1 MSRPIPPADLLE
13 SPWLILRPAPE
24 VWEWI
29 QREILDTTGSIH
41 NEEHAHLIDASVG
54 VMWASSS
61 FAKKGRSVLGQAEQL
76 MIRAGG
82 WQKARQEQQLR
93 DWFGEE
99 PEFLITLAA
108 DYCAQCSEAEFCA
121 LVEHELYHIAQATDQ
136 YGAPKFTREG
146 LPKLHTRF
154 NVPRTELIPAG
165 QFDTACNFIA
175 AYALEGEYIEALPK
189 DGVTLDQYE
198 THHLYLLMSRFAAM
212 FKHKNDM
219 LAASRALGSTPLMGI
234 FEQLKDGDRSF
245 EVLDRRRGEIYGAYS
260 ATGCQGGYAWRA
272 AA

>member
-29 QREILDTTGSIH
+29 QREILATTGSIH

-93 DWFGEE
+93 DWFGED

-108 DYCAQCSEAEFCA
+108 DYCAQCTEAEFCA
-121 LVEHELYHIAQATDQ
+121 LVEHELYHIAQATDR
-136 YGAPKFTREG
+136 YGAPKFTQEG
-146 LPKLHTRF
+146 LPKLQMRSHDVEEFVGVVRRYGAGED
-154 NVPRTELIPAG
+154 VQRLIA
-165 QFDTACNFIA
+165 
-175 AYALEGEYIEALPK
+175 
-189 DGVTLDQYE
+189 
-198 THHLYLLMSRFAAM
+198 
-212 FKHKNDM
+212 
-219 LAASRALGSTPLMGI
+219 AASRPPEVAKINIARACGTCL
-234 FEQLKDGDRSF
+234 LK
-245 EVLDRRRGEIYGAYS
+245 S
-260 ATGCQGGYAWRA
+260 A
-272 AA
+272 

>member
-13 SPWLILRPAPE
+13 SPWLTLRPAPD

-29 QREILDTTGSIH
+29 QREILATTGSIH

-82 WQKARQEQQLR
+82 WQKARQEQQMR

-108 DYCAQCSEAEFCA
+108 DYCAQCTEAEFCA
-121 LVEHELYHIAQATDQ
+121 LVEHELYHIAHKLDK
-136 YGAPKFTREG
+136 YGAPAFTQDG
-146 LPKLHTRF
+146 MPKLEMRGHDVEEFVGVVKRYGASDD
-154 NVPRTELIPAG
+154 VQQLI
-165 QFDTACNFIA
+165 D
-175 AYALEGEYIEALPK
+175 
-189 DGVTLDQYE
+189 
-198 THHLYLLMSRFAAM
+198 
-212 FKHKNDM
+212 
-219 LAASRALGSTPLMGI
+219 AASRPPEVAKINIARACGTCL
-234 FEQLKDGDRSF
+234 LK
-245 EVLDRRRGEIYGAYS
+245 S
-260 ATGCQGGYAWRA
+260 A
-272 AA
+272 